1 MLPRMFIVTGM
12 MLTVL
17 LGVLTVMRA
26 TQSLATE
33 KGVLRALRRFGPD
46 FFFQLVQ
53 LKRADALAHA
63 PGPSRDERVSRA
75 AALEALGKALL
86 ARQACFSLKDLAVSG
101 KDLLSVGFSPGPA
114 VGQALN
120 TLLDAVTD
128 GAVPNEKAALLAY
141 LAGQKAE

>member
-86 ARQACFSLKDLAVSG
+86 ARQGCDVTVLEAKKRAELGHDWHDVMQRKTLA
-101 KDLLSVGFSPGPA
+101 D
-114 VGQALN
+114 ALG
-120 TLLDAVTD
+120 V
-128 GAVPNEKAALLAY
+128 K
-141 LAGQKAE
+141 